1 MEDSGIILCD
11 TNIII
16 AFFKGDANITNRL
29 RQIRQENIAI
39 SSISTGELIFGA
51 LNRRELN
58 QILKHLAKLNTLHL
72 DESIS
77 KKCIELMTNY
87 SLSHNLSLPDA
98 LIAATAIHHKT
109 PLYTLNTRDFRYING
124 LDLH

>member
-1 MEDSGIILCD
+1 MILCD

-29 RQIRQENIAI
+29 RQIGQENIAI
-39 SSISTGELIFGA
+39 SSITTGELIFGA

-58 QILKHLAKLNTLHL
+58 QILKHLDKLTTLHL

-98 LIAATAIHHKT
+98 LIAATAIHYNI

-124 LDLH
+124 LDLN